1 MKIAL
6 NKFGKRPILLIKTL
20 NEIYYCLADIN
31 DVFKSL
37 APSDIA
43 NIHRSQEK
51 APRLHLPSQV
61 PTKL

>member
-6 NKFGKRPILLIKTL
+6 NKFGKRLILLIKTL

-37 APSDIA
+37 APSDIT
-43 NIHRSQEK
+43 NVHRSQEK
-51 APRLHLPSQV
+51 AP
-61 PTKL
+61 